1 MRHLIHVLPDVLAN
15 QIAAGEVVQRPASV
29 IKELMENAVDAGAT
43 RVDVLIKDAG
53 KTLIQVTDNG
63 SGMSVQDARMAF
75 ERHATSK
82 IQNQDDLFKIMTLGF
97 RGEALASIAAVAQV
111 KLKTRLEGEDLGV
124 EIDIE
129 GNEVKRQE
137 ACVCQSGSTFLVK
150 NLFFNVPARRNF
162 LKSNPVETRHIIQE
176 FIRVAVPNHQ
186 IHFTLTHNS
195 TEVYD
200 LQAGT
205 RESRLIDMFGKDLQ
219 GNLNEVNED
228 TGYAGIS
235 GFLASPKVYR
245 RQRGEQ
251 FFFVNGRYIRH
262 HYLAHAVA
270 TAYEE
275 FLPKDSYP
283 FYCLF
288 IDVDPV
294 HVDINIHPTKTE
306 VKFDDERTLYV
317 LLQGIVK
324 RSLGEAE
331 SAPLVEWENDELK
344 EAIYGSRP
352 TTSAPNL
359 PDIRKEV
366 PRSNSGSS
374 SRSTDISRLSG
385 KPSPKKEDWE
395 ALFTPPAR
403 PETASPSSPN
413 LFGTTDVT
421 VGDVERE
428 SLLVQWQNRYILT
441 DRGHKL
447 FLIDQHL
454 AHQRILFETFLN
466 TNKGKK
472 LSSQQMLFPQT
483 MDFAP
488 QDYMILKEVDNV
500 LAHMGFEVKEFGKN
514 SLIVYGTPSGIATGK
529 VRDIFDQMVADI
541 QAGGGTGM
549 KERMFDTI
557 AKSVALR
564 SAVTSPH
571 KLSIIEMKNMVD
583 DLFTCEAPAF
593 SPGGKPTWKSFQVEE
608 LVNFFQG

>member
-1 MRHLIHVLPDVLAN
+1 MRHVIQILPDVLAN

-43 RVDVLIKDAG
+43 KIDVLIKDAG
-53 KTLIQVTDNG
+53 KALIQVTDNG

-82 IQNQDDLFKIMTLGF
+82 IQNQDDLFKIRTLGF

-111 KLKTRLEGEDLGV
+111 KLKTRLAGEDLGV

-137 ACVCQSGSTFLVK
+137 ACVCQPGSTFLVK

-195 TEVYD
+195 TEVYQ
-200 LQAGT
+200 LPAGT
-205 RESRLIDMFGKDLQ
+205 REARLVDMFGSDLE
-219 GNLNEVNED
+219 GNLNEIEED

-262 HYLAHAVA
+262 HYLGHAVA

-331 SAPLVEWENDELK
+331 SAPLVEWDNEELK
-344 EAIYGSRP
+344 EAIYGSKP
-352 TTSAPNL
+352 TTSAPQL
-359 PDIRKEV
+359 PEPRIDIRKE
-366 PRSNSGSS
+366 SSFDGSS
-374 SRSTDISRLSG
+374 PSRSAG
-385 KPSPKKEDWE
+385 KPTPRKEDWE
-395 ALFTPPAR
+395 VLFTPPSR
-403 PETASPSSPN
+403 PETQPEASPN
-413 LFGTTDVT
+413 LFGTVDVT
-421 VGDVERE
+421 AADADRE
-428 SLLVQWQNRYILT
+428 TLLVQWQNRYILT
-441 DRGHKL
+441 DRGQKL

-466 TNKGKK
+466 TNKGKQ

-488 QDYMILKEVDNV
+488 QDYMVLKEVDGV

-541 QAGGGTGM
+541 QASGGTEM
-549 KERMFDTI
+549 KDRMFDTI

-564 SAVTSPH
+564 SAVTSPR

-583 DLFTCEAPAF
+583 DLFACEAPAF

>member
-29 IKELMENAVDAGAT
+29 IKELMENAVDAGASKI
-43 RVDVLIKDAG
+43 DVLIKDAG
-53 KTLIQVTDNG
+53 KALIQVTDNG

-82 IQNQDDLFKIMTLGF
+82 IQNQEDLFKIMTLGF

-111 KLKTRLEGEDLGV
+111 KLKTKLEGEDLGV

-137 ACVCQSGSTFLVK
+137 ACVCHSGSTFLVK

-200 LQAGT
+200 LHSGT
-205 RESRLIDMFGKDLQ
+205 REARLIDMFGKDLE
-219 GNLNEVNED
+219 GNLSAVNEE

-331 SAPLVEWENDELK
+331 SAPLVEWDNDELK

-352 TTSAPNL
+352 SENQ
-359 PDIRKEV
+359 PDQPEIRKDLN
-366 PRSNSGSS
+366 RGSS
-374 SRSTDISRLSG
+374 SRITDISRLSG
-385 KPSPKKEDWE
+385 KTSPKKEDWE

-403 PETASPSSPN
+403 PETSRPVSPN
-413 LFGTTDVT
+413 LFGATDVT
-421 VGDVERE
+421 AGDAERE
-428 SLLVQWQNRYILT
+428 SLLAQWQNRYILT

-541 QAGGGTGM
+541 QASGGTGM

-583 DLFTCEAPAF
+583 DLFACEAPAF